1 MTNANF
7 FNQTRSFSNRN
18 VRLVACLPVWTRDY
32 ERESAAA
39 AVRGGAKSE
48 LLSLILFMPLTAWK
62 ERRRITCQLGCSDP
76 FCDLTSPLTTTVCH
90 RRYFRA
96 KESARQKR
104 ENGKIEYKEKW
115 PRAVCKVVGLAV
127 GGVSMKEPRAALF
140 LSFFS
145 VCVGEIIKIRQKSR
159 ERKRERA
166 RLWR

>member
-1 MTNANF
+1 MSDWWRVC
-7 FNQTRSFSNRN
+7 RSGRVIMS
-18 VRLVACLPVWTRDY
+18 
-32 ERESAAA
+32 ERAAA

-115 PRAVCKVVGLAV
+115 PRAVCKVVGSAV
-127 GGVSMKEPRAALF
+127 GGVSMKEPRASLF

-159 ERKRERA
+159 ERERA
-166 RLWR
+166 RSRACGGDSSLLCLFNKF